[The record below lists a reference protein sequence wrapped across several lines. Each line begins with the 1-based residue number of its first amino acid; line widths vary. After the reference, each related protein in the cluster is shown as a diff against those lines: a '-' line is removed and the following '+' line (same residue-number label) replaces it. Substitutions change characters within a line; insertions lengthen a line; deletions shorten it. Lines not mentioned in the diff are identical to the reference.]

1 MEILLVKTDDE
12 NFYVLKIYL
21 KSQIN
26 IFINSNEFLRDRS
39 FGHLREA
46 LVHCKKYIP
55 YARHYNPQFVYFL
68 PTF

>member
-46 LVHCKKYIP
+46 LVHQQP
-55 YARHYNPQFVYFL
+55 SFSVEAVSL
-68 PTF
+68 E

>member
-1 MEILLVKTDDE
+1 MFFMEILLVKTDDE

-39 FGHLREA
+39 FGHQA
-46 LVHCKKYIP
+46 S
-55 YARHYNPQFVYFL
+55 
-68 PTF
+68 